1 MSDSVSRPTVT
12 DQMVR
17 EYAEAEPIDLR
28 LLFGSPACS
37 EAGRHI
43 AAIAAE
49 LLTLRAAVAAPAPDR
64 DWPADPPNLELE
76 HESWCHLVEYSH
88 RDDMDC
94 SCWVGAHNDA
104 VAAEIRRLQDIINA
118 QKPLPASRTMQM
130 RVNSAEH
137 QLKWLDRQNAGLRAA
152 VSRVRELHQAEPI
165 GSGPDVLG
173 CSTCHA
179 VMPETWGPD
188 LLQPGESLWPCET
201 VRALDGE
208 A

>member
-64 DWPADPPNLELE
+64 DGWRLEREQPGVVWQLVSPSGAHAGWIYDSSLAEFRVLLAGVGGVPAEPQPDGEWHIECSCGENYAGGLKRQDCVHIIDRLRSEGHVEHTQNREADPA
-76 HESWCHLVEYSH
+76 
-88 RDDMDC
+88 R
-94 SCWVGAHNDA
+94 
-104 VAAEIRRLQDIINA
+104 
-118 QKPLPASRTMQM
+118 
-130 RVNSAEH
+130 
-137 QLKWLDRQNAGLRAA
+137 AG
-152 VSRVRELHQAEPI
+152 Q
-165 GSGPDVLG
+165 
-173 CSTCHA
+173 
-179 VMPETWGPD
+179 
-188 LLQPGESLWPCET
+188 
-201 VRALDGE
+201 
-208 A
+208 